1 LKLNKPQDQTKLWQ
15 AFKKG
20 DKLAYEE
27 IYRSNFYDLKHYGI
41 SICHDEAMALDAI
54 HNLFFDLWT
63 RKAQLGDTD
72 NIRFYLLKGLR
83 RLITRQLNRQ
93 RKMPYLTLPE
103 VEISHEARIIEDQA
117 REETSLELKQALLQ
131 LSPRQREVV
140 FLKFYEELSYEEIAA
155 ITSLKVRTV
164 YNTVFQA
171 LESIRHLMSQRAK
184 WIILIIGIFLP

>member
-1 LKLNKPQDQTKLWQ
+1 MKLNTPQDQTDLWQ

-27 IYRSNFYDLKHYGI
+27 IYRNNFFDLKHYGI

-54 HNLFFDLWT
+54 HTLFFDLWT
-63 RKAQLGDTD
+63 RKAKLGETD

-83 RLITRQLNRQ
+83 RLITRQLTRL
-93 RKMPYLTLPE
+93 RKMPDVPLPE
-103 VEISHEARIIEDQA
+103 VEISHEARIIEDQS
-117 REETSLELKQALLQ
+117 REEVSLELKHALLQ
-131 LSPRQREVV
+131 LPPRQREVI
-140 FLKFYEELSYEEIAA
+140 FLKFYEELSYDEIAT

-171 LESIRHLMSQRAK
+171 LESIRHLMSQGAK
-184 WIILIIGIFLP
+184 WVILIIGIFLP